1 LERRLGKIISFVVL
15 GLVLAGTV
23 YGSYHAYSNTY
34 DEVEVKYHRSMYRS
48 LGVHKQGDLVR
59 AKVVI
64 DEGSVKVLEG
74 RVVLIQMLD
83 SDNRA
88 NMESGKGYVPL
99 ASVEID
105 ADETDIGYL
114 EVTAHRTD
122 TYYLVYRNMDWWNV
136 TLHIADGEALTA
148 QLHIKV
154 IGGSLFIAAIFVFGW
169 AYGRL
174 FEVDLRE
181 RLGLVRRPKGP
192 GSRSAVEPE
201 SPS

>member
-15 GLVLAGTV
+15 G
-23 YGSYHAYSNTY
+23 
-34 DEVEVKYHRSMYRS
+34 
-48 LGVHKQGDLVR
+48 LVR

-74 RVVLIQMLD
+74 RIVLIQMLD
-83 SDNRA
+83 SDNKA

-99 ASVEID
+99 TSVEID
-105 ADETDIGYL
+105 ADETDVGHL

-136 TLHIADGEALTA
+136 TLLIADGEALTM
-148 QLHIKV
+148 QLTIKV
-154 IGGSLFIAAIFVFGW
+154 IAGGLFISAIFVFGW

-174 FEVDLRE
+174 FDVDIRE

-192 GSRSAVEPE
+192 GSRSAVEPD
-201 SPS
+201 SPT